1 MLDII
6 FFIFY
11 FSTIIL
17 FLTYYKIISQRLKLI
32 DKPGVKKIHKKPTPL
47 MGGIIIFVLFIEL
60 LTYQYSIYLKNLDT
74 QILIAISGLCFF
86 IGIVDDRI
94 NIKSY
99 LKLFIIF
106 LAVLFLLYFSNKLIL
121 QEIYFKSFNIVLNLN
136 KYGVY
141 FTTLCILLL
150 INAFNL
156 SDGINGLAI
165 IISIH
170 WILALFFF
178 TFNVNITHLFLP
190 LFTLIII
197 GFFVYKEKF
206 FLGDSGSLFISSLIG
221 LMTIYLYNFKL
232 KSNYTDLSV
241 ENFFL
246 IFIIPGLDMLRL
258 FVERIFNKRDP
269 FSGDKKHLHHLLIKY
284 GLKTNKILTIFFLL
298 ILTPILINVFTN
310 IEQIILII
318 FFVSFYFILF
328 FYLKRKLSI

>member
-1 MLDII
+1 MIDII

-11 FSTIIL
+11 FSTIFL

-32 DKPGVKKIHKKPTPL
+32 DQPGVQKIHKKPTPL
-47 MGGIIIFVLFIEL
+47 VGGIIIFVLFIEL
-60 LTYQYSIYLKNLDT
+60 LAYQYSIYLKNLDT
-74 QILIAISGLCFF
+74 QILIAISSLCFF

-121 QEIYFKSFNIVLNLN
+121 QELYFKSFNIVLNLN
-136 KYGVY
+136 KYGIY

-170 WILALFFF
+170 WIVALFFF
-178 TFNVNITHLFLP
+178 TFNVNIAHLFLP

-197 GFFVYKEKF
+197 GFFIYKEKF

-221 LMTIYLYNFKL
+221 LMTIYLYNLKL

-269 FSGDKKHLHHLLIKY
+269 FSGDKKHLHHLLIKKY
-284 GLKTNKILTIFFLL
+284 KLKKTLL
-298 ILTPILINVFTN
+298 IYTVILSLPFYTN
-310 IEQIILII
+310 NLFNNNEIFIILCTLGFYFYII
-318 FFVSFYFILF
+318 FW
-328 FYLKRKLSI
+328 LKKNYKS

>member
-1 MLDII
+1 MTYVAFIVSLII
-6 FFIFY
+6 PLLILGPFFPDLIVSLSSLVFFIYVF
-11 FSTIIL
+11 
-17 FLTYYKIISQRLKLI
+17 KNK
-32 DKPGVKKIHKKPTPL
+32 
-47 MGGIIIFVLFIEL
+47 LFIYFNKKL
-60 LTYQYSIYLKNLDT
+60 L
-74 QILIAISGLCFF
+74 
-86 IGIVDDRI
+86 
-94 NIKSY
+94 
-99 LKLFIIF
+99 IIF

-121 QEIYFKSFNIVLNLN
+121 QELYFKSFNIVLNLN
-136 KYGVY
+136 KYGIY

-170 WILALFFF
+170 WIVALFFF

-269 FSGDKKHLHHLLIKY
+269 FSGDKKHLHHLLIKKY
-284 GLKTNKILTIFFLL
+284 KLNKTLL
-298 ILTPILINVFTN
+298 IYTVILSLPFYANYLFNNNEIF
-310 IEQIILII
+310 IILCTLGFYFYII
-318 FFVSFYFILF
+318 FC
-328 FYLKRKLSI
+328 LKKNYKS

>member
-1 MLDII
+1 MIDII

-11 FSTIIL
+11 FSTIFF

-60 LTYQYSIYLKNLDT
+60 LAYQYSIYLKNLDT

-170 WILALFFF
+170 WIVALFFF
-178 TFNVNITHLFLP
+178 TFNVNIAYLFLP

-269 FSGDKKHLHHLLIKY
+269 FSGDKKHLHHLLIKKY
-284 GLKTNKILTIFFLL
+284 KLNKTLL
-298 ILTPILINVFTN
+298 IYTVILSLPFYANYLFNNNEIF
-310 IEQIILII
+310 IILCTLGFYFCII
-318 FFVSFYFILF
+318 FC
-328 FYLKRKLSI
+328 LKKNYKS